1 MAALTINTYH
11 GSFNKSRRTG
21 GLGAIAN
28 FVTHYT
34 GGKGSARN
42 NCIYFATANRNASAD
57 FFIDKNGD
65 IWEYN
70 NILDGYYT
78 WHCGDGKGAYG
89 ITNTNSI
96 GVEVVSDG
104 EDFTAAQRASLSK
117 LYAHCCSIL
126 GRKLNVVR
134 HYDAS
139 RKYCPSPYVDA
150 SKWGT
155 LKTEI
160 LGGQPAQL
168 VNKPA
173 ASKPAS
179 KPATSAKPA
188 AKKYTG
194 ASGKIADFQRW
205 LRATYKYDCDDDNLF
220 GPKTKKF
227 AVMALQSELN
237 SQFGKGLAVDGSF
250 GPKTK
255 AACVSVKQ
263 GARGNI
269 TRILQGMLYCKGYD
283 PKGFD
288 GAFGP
293 NCAKAVKSFQ
303 TSNGLTPDAVAG
315 RNTFGKLM
323 G

>member
-1 MAALTINTYH
+1 MAEQLVINTYH
-11 GSFNKSRRTG
+11 GSFNKSKRTG
-21 GLGAIAN
+21 GLGAIVN

-34 GGKGSARN
+34 GGTGSARN
-42 NCIYFATANRNASAD
+42 NCIYFATANRNSSAD
-57 FFIDKNGD
+57 FFVDKNGD

-78 WHCGDGKGAYG
+78 WHCGDGKGTYG

-96 GVEVVSDG
+96 GVEVVSNG

-126 GRKLNVVR
+126 GRELNVVR

-139 RKYCPSPYVDA
+139 RKHCPSPYVDA
-150 SKWGT
+150 SKWGS

-160 LGGQPAQL
+160 LGGQPTQV

-173 ASKPAS
+173 ASKPS
-179 KPATSAKPA
+179 TTTA
-188 AKKYTG
+188 AAPVQKKYTG
-194 ASGKIADFQRW
+194 ASGKIAEFQRW
-205 LRATYKYDCDDDNLF
+205 LRSTYKYDCDDDNLF

-237 SQFGKGLAVDGSF
+237 SQFGRGLAVDGAF
-250 GPKTK
+250 GDKTY
-255 AACVSVKQ
+255 AACISVRQ

-288 GAFGP
+288 GIFGAG
-293 NCAKAVKSFQ
+293 CATAVEAFQ
-303 TSNGLTPDAVAG
+303 TNNGLTPDTVAG
-315 RNTFGKLM
+315 KNTFRKLM
-323 G
+323 A

>member
-11 GSFNKSRRTG
+11 GSFNKSRRAG

-139 RKYCPSPYVDA
+139 RKYCPSPYVEA
-150 SKWGT
+150 SKWGA

-160 LGGQPAQL
+160 LGGQPAQV

-179 KPATSAKPA
+179 KPA

-205 LRATYKYDCDDDNLF
+205 LRATYKLDCDDDNLF

-250 GPKTK
+250 GPKTN